1 MMQALIEISDK
12 QFLVKQGDK
21 LFVPRQDAA
30 AGEVFEVK
38 PLMHVDAAQSTMQP
52 SGMVKVKVLEHVRDE
67 TIVVFRK
74 KRRKRFQRRN
84 GHRQHMTQVEVLS
97 V

>member
-1 MMQALIEISDK
+1 MMQALIVISDK
-12 QFLVKQGDK
+12 QYLVKQGDR

-30 AGEVFEVK
+30 AGDVIEVK
-38 PLMHVDAAQSTMQP
+38 PLMHVDQAQSTLQP
-52 SGMVKVKVLEHVRDE
+52 TGSVKVKVLEHVRDE
-67 TIVVFRK
+67 KVIVFRK
-74 KRRKRFQRRN
+74 KRRKRFQKRN

>member
-12 QFLVKQGDK
+12 QYLVKEGDTI
-21 LFVPRQDAA
+21 FVPRQKAA
-30 AGEVFEVK
+30 AGDIIEVK
-38 PLMHVDAAQSTMQP
+38 PLMHVDQEKSTLEP
-52 SGMVKVKVLEHVRDE
+52 SGTVKVKVLEHVRDE
-67 TIVVFRK
+67 TVIVFRK
-74 KRRKRFQRRN
+74 KRRKRFQKRN

>member
-1 MMQALIEISDK
+1 MMQALIVISDK
-12 QFLVKQGDK
+12 QYLVKQGDK

-30 AGEVFEVK
+30 AGDIIEVK
-38 PLMHVDAAQSTMQP
+38 PLMHVDQAQSTMQP
-52 SGMVKVKVLEHVRDE
+52 AGTVKVKVLEHVRDE
-67 TIVVFRK
+67 KVIVFRK
-74 KRRKRFQRRN
+74 KRRKRFQKRN

>member
-12 QFLVKQGDK
+12 QYLVRQGDRI
-21 LFVPRQDAA
+21 FVPRQQA
-30 AGEVFEVK
+30 K
-38 PLMHVDAAQSTMQP
+38 PGDILSLKPIMQVGQEQSALNPNGTVQ
-52 SGMVKVKVLEHVRDE
+52 VKVLEHLRDE
-67 TIVVFRK
+67 TIIVFRK
-74 KRRKRFQRRN
+74 KRRKRFQKRN

>member
-1 MMQALIEISDK
+1 MQALIEISDK
-12 QFLVKQGDK
+12 QYLVKQGDK
-21 LFVPRQDAA
+21 IFVPRQQGA
-30 AGEVFEVK
+30 AGDVIEVK
-38 PLMHVDAAQSTMQP
+38 SLMQVDQANSTITA
-52 SGMVKVKVLEHVRDE
+52 GTVTVKVLEHVRDE

-74 KRRKRFQRRN
+74 SRRKRFQKRN

>member
-21 LFVPRQDAA
+21 IFVPRQDAA
-30 AGEVFEVK
+30 AGEVIEVK
-38 PLMHVDAAQSTMQP
+38 PLMSVDGEQSSMQP
-52 SGMVKVKVLEHVRDE
+52 TGTVKVKVLEHVRDE

-97 V
+97 I

>member
-1 MMQALIEISDK
+1 MQALIVISDK
-12 QFLVKQGDK
+12 QYLVKQGDK

-30 AGEVFEVK
+30 AGDIIEVK
-38 PLMHVDAAQSTMQP
+38 PLMHVDQAQSTMQP
-52 SGMVKVKVLEHVRDE
+52 AGTVKVKVLEHVRDE
-67 TIVVFRK
+67 KVIVFRK
-74 KRRKRFQRRN
+74 KRRKRFQKRN

>member
-21 LFVPRQDAA
+21 IFVPRQNAA
-30 AGEVFEVK
+30 AGEVIEVK
-38 PLMHVDAAQSTMQP
+38 PLMNVDGAQSSLQP
-52 SGMVKVKVLEHVRDE
+52 TGTVKVKVLEHVRDE

-97 V
+97 L